1 MFHASDDS
9 PLFRD
14 QESRN
19 TIRLYEAKCYWQ
31 FDHRFSTFTENDY
44 QDVDDALKADPNY
57 QISIR
62 YHIEHDDIPQKF
74 RQRLGSWYLSFRKI
88 SNATNARTLVASITP
103 KSGLLN
109 SGSNIYIKS
118 APDAA
123 CLLASMNSF
132 ALDYVARQKMGGPN
146 MTIGILL
153 QTPSILPAVY
163 ENQCQWSGDGQPLR
177 ESILRRVLELVY
189 TAWDLEPF
197 AQEIGYTGPPFQW
210 NEERRFMLRCEL
222 DAAFFHLYGIN
233 RDDLEYIMNT
243 FPIVKRKDEQAYGEY
258 RTKRIIIEIYDEMTG
273 AMQTG
278 GAYLTRLDP
287 PPSDPSVAH
296 PSEKQPV

>member
-1 MFHASDDS
+1 
-9 PLFRD
+9 
-14 QESRN
+14 
-19 TIRLYEAKCYWQ
+19 
-31 FDHRFSTFTENDY
+31 
-44 QDVDDALKADPNY
+44 
-57 QISIR
+57 
-62 YHIEHDDIPQKF
+62 
-74 RQRLGSWYLSFRKI
+74 
-88 SNATNARTLVASITP
+88 
-103 KSGLLN
+103 
-109 SGSNIYIKS
+109 
-118 APDAA
+118 
-123 CLLASMNSF
+123 
-132 ALDYVARQKMGGPN
+132 

-287 PPSDPSVAH
+287 PPSRSKCGPSIRETAGLVEDLWTYSKLRESVVDEYKDYVESFVRIHDERVDDFVRTRLAAGELWPDAVLQLNPAFVARPH
-296 PSEKQPV
+296 TRRTGLRRHNTP